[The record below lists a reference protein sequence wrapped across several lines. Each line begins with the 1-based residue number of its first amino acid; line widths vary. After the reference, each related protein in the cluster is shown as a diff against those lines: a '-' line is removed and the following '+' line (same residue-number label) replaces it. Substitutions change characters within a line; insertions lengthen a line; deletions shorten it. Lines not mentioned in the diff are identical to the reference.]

1 MSRKLTDLASRSV
14 VASLNLLASPDTLP
28 GEYQQAMYQLGVEH
42 GKVLKS
48 KLQDKAVG
56 IACTVEDA
64 DFLAKGII
72 DGLDGNPASI
82 SVACFWNKR
91 FPGDESKNI
100 PDTAPIQKRYAE
112 PSIKSVDCL
121 IIAKSIISGACV
133 VKTNLANLILESN
146 PSEIFV
152 VAPVA
157 FTNAKQSL
165 EKEFPEDITRRFEY
179 TFFAEDDTKSS
190 DGNVVP
196 GVGGDVYQRLGFEN
210 QDGKNRYTPEL
221 VVMRRRQMISGQ
233 AVSTA

>member
-72 DGLDGNPASI
+72 DGLEGSPSSI
-82 SVACFWNKR
+82 SIACFWNKR
-91 FPGDESKNI
+91 FQGDESKNI

-112 PSIKSVDCL
+112 PSIKSVDSL
-121 IIAKSIISGACV
+121 IVAKSIISGACV
-133 VKTNLANLILESN
+133 VKTNLTNLIRESN

-152 VAPVA
+152 VAPVMFA
-157 FTNAKQSL
+157 HAKANL
-165 EKEFPEDITRRFEY
+165 EREFPQDITQRFDY
-179 TFFAEDDTKSS
+179 AYFAE
-190 DGNVVP
+190 
-196 GVGGDVYQRLGFEN
+196 
-210 QDGKNRYTPEL
+210 
-221 VVMRRRQMISGQ
+221 
-233 AVSTA
+233 